1 MKDVIFVVVDRCN
14 KFVHFMPLA
23 HPYTASKVAIL
34 FLQNVF
40 KLHGLPSSIVSNR
53 NPVFTS
59 HFWQELM
66 KSQGVQLAMSSAYH
80 PPIDGQTEV
89 VNKSLDH
96 YLRAFATDRVD
107 VHLKSRQQ
115 LTALLKHNLLAA
127 QERMKLFIDK
137 HRIEREFS
145 VGDWVY
151 LRLQP

>member
-1 MKDVIFVVVDRCN
+1 
-14 KFVHFMPLA
+14 
-23 HPYTASKVAIL
+23 
-34 FLQNVF
+34 
-40 KLHGLPSSIVSNR
+40 
-53 NPVFTS
+53 
-59 HFWQELM
+59 
-66 KSQGVQLAMSSAYH
+66 MSSAYH

-96 YLRAFATDRVD
+96 YLRAFATDSVD

-137 HRIEREFS
+137 HRIEREFA